1 MKKNYTLRGLNAFSN
16 VSKKVVLF
24 GTFLFLFGA
33 SVFSQTNYYLRTDSL
48 NPASGIQV
56 KPNPN
61 NVRSWTSDP
70 AGTVNGTRPR
80 NFTTADQIF
89 HIQSNGF
96 SNTGFTMNNAWR
108 VLGSGS
114 KVVIGATDSIINFS
128 FGVNAVFVGTVDVL
142 KGAILALNQSNTDSL
157 TFNTLAV
164 GSTVRYGGHA
174 LFYQKVIAANY
185 YNLNLTSGANVLP
198 FLYPQTTIGVA
209 GTLTHP
215 TQKII
220 GFKGCSF
227 DFNGT
232 GGQAIPGGYYY
243 NLTVSGAK
251 TVADTLR
258 GTTGTPINIAGSFQN
273 LATGLAVT
281 VLPYYTLASG
291 ALSPAN
297 VNYVGLVPQSI
308 NNLTFANLGFI
319 NGQIFS
325 VSSFNNTAKTITLA
339 YPNSELTVGSK
350 VSANPLANVLVLDTS
365 TVITSISSDTILTLS
380 NAPTMRLFNWK
391 VGHAFNVRDT
401 LFASAFSDVNKTI
414 TLSSANIPAVGD
426 TLFGQIFATARVAN
440 VNVPNTVVS
449 VNGNVVTVSNPL
461 ININNLNAVF
471 FGSSDRKPSDK
482 TITGFIPI
490 LGAFNGGTGAVNAL
504 NSSIYFAGKRQAVP
518 GFIYGNLTISQDS
531 ATTAAL
537 SGPATVKGVFTLDKG
552 KLTTTNA
559 RPLTLDVNASFPDV
573 TNDTFFVNGPLAKM
587 YDGATS
593 FKYQIGSVVAGV
605 SYPRSLTITTNGTGT
620 KTFTTSFAYAKVANS
635 ANIDAS
641 TISRMDSASFYN
653 VALSNYSAGADT
665 SAKIKFQYRYDSLIS
680 TASLLL
686 AHYKG
691 GRFVSEGS
699 TLEPASGPTT
709 TFGYITTDTAIRTF
723 GRFAFGFGLYN
734 LPVKF
739 GRVSAVSLT
748 KNSNKVSWTS
758 LSEINVSKYV
768 VEASANGKTFIAK
781 GSVNAYG
788 AKQYSYTDLEPS
800 AGVTYYRIKAIDR
813 NGEVTYSSIVS
824 VKSNGIAAE
833 GFSVY
838 PNPVQN
844 KAVNVVL
851 TTASGNYTLS
861 LTNVLGQTIMSKVI
875 NHNGESANYTVEL
888 PSSVKAGTYFL
899 KMVNGSSSITKT
911 IIIQ

>member
-1 MKKNYTLRGLNAFSN
+1 MKKNYTLKGLNAFSS

-24 GTFLFLFGA
+24 GTFLILIGS
-33 SVFSQTNYYLRTDSL
+33 SVFSQFNYYLRTDSL
-48 NPASGIQV
+48 NPTTGVQV

-70 AGTVNGTRPR
+70 AGTVNGTRPK
-80 NFTTADQIF
+80 NFTAADQVF

-114 KVVIGATDSIINFS
+114 KVVIGAIDSLINFS
-128 FGVNAVFVGTVDVL
+128 FGVNSVFVGTIDVL
-142 KGAILALNQSNTDSL
+142 KGATLAIGQANTDSL
-157 TFNTLAV
+157 TLNTLAV
-164 GSTVRYGGHA
+164 GSTVRYSGHA

-185 YNLNLTSGANVLP
+185 YNLNLTSGNNVLP
-198 FLYPQTTIGVA
+198 FLYPQATIGVA

-243 NLTVSGAK
+243 NLTVSGTK
-251 TVADTLR
+251 TIMDTLR

-273 LATGLAVT
+273 LATGLPVT
-281 VLPYYTLASG
+281 LLPYYALASG
-291 ALSPAN
+291 ALSAAN

-319 NGQIFS
+319 TGQQFS
-325 VSSFNNTAKTITLA
+325 VSSFDNTAKTITLA
-339 YPNSELTVGSK
+339 YPNSELIVGSK
-350 VSANPLANVLVLDTS
+350 VSSSPLNNVVVLDTT
-365 TVITSISSDTILTLS
+365 TVITAITSDTILTLS
-380 NAPTMRLFNWK
+380 NAPIMRLFNWK
-391 VGHAFNVRDT
+391 VGHALNVRDT
-401 LFASAFSDVNKTI
+401 LYASAFSTANKTI
-414 TLSSANIPAVGD
+414 TLSSANVPAVGD
-426 TLFGQIFATARVAN
+426 TLISQIFASVKVGNITT
-440 VNVPNTVVS
+440 PNTVVA
-449 VNGNVVTVSNPL
+449 VNGNVITVSNPL
-461 ININNLNAVF
+461 TNVNNLNAVF
-471 FGSSDRKPSDK
+471 FGSSDRKASDK

-490 LGAFNGGTGAVNAL
+490 LGTFNAGTGVVNAV
-504 NSSIYFAGKRQAVP
+504 NSSIFYAGKRQAVP
-518 GFIYGNLTISQDS
+518 GFVYGNLTISQDS
-531 ATTAAL
+531 ATAAAL

-552 KLTTTNA
+552 KLITTNA

-573 TNDTFFVNGPLAKM
+573 TNDTFFVAGPLAKVF
-587 YDGATS
+587 DGASS
-593 FKYQIGSVVAGV
+593 FKFQIGAVLAGV
-605 SYPRSLTITTNGTGT
+605 SYPRSLTVNTNGSGT
-620 KTFTTSFAYAKVANS
+620 KTFTTSFVYAKPLNS
-635 ANIDAS
+635 SFVDTKS
-641 TISRMDSASFYN
+641 ISRIDSASYYN

-665 SAKIKFQYRYDSLIS
+665 SVKIKFQYRYDSLITTS
-680 TASLLL
+680 TLLL

-691 GRFVSEGS
+691 GKFVSEGS

-723 GRFAFGFGLYN
+723 GRFAFGFGIFN

-739 GRVSAVSLT
+739 GKVSAVSLT

-758 LSEINVSKYV
+758 LTEVNVSKYV
-768 VEASANGKTFIAK
+768 IEASANGKTFIAK

-788 AKQYSYTDLEPS
+788 ASQYSYTDLEPS
-800 AGVTYYRIKAIDR
+800 VGVTYYRIKAIDR
-813 NGEVTYSSIVS
+813 NGEITYSAIVS
-824 VKSNGIAAE
+824 VKSNGIATE
-833 GFSVY
+833 LLSVY

-844 KAVNVVL
+844 KSLSVVL
-851 TTASGNYTLS
+851 NTASGNYTLS
-861 LTNVLGQTIMSKVI
+861 LTSVLGQTIMSKVI

-888 PSSVKAGTYFL
+888 PTSVKAGTYFL
-899 KMVNGSSSITKT
+899 KMENGKVNQQT
-911 IIIQ
+911 